1 MSRTFK
7 HMCVK
12 LMDVYLSSRSLADFL
27 NASDVV
33 EVTVGEEYL
42 CKAELSHFEEFQEQ
56 SAVAADINGN
66 ASSRGSLDYIAVSAE
81 RSEL

>member
-1 MSRTFK
+1 MSCTFK

-12 LMDVYLSSRSLADFL
+12 LMDIYLSSRSFAYFL
-27 NASDVV
+27 NAADVV
-33 EVTVGEEYL
+33 EVTVGEKYL
-42 CKAELSHFEEFQEQ
+42 CKAELSHFEKFEEK

-66 ASSRGSLDYIAVSAE
+66 ASAGGRLDYIAVSAE

>member
-1 MSRTFK
+1 MSCTFK

-12 LMDVYLSSRSLADFL
+12 LMDIYLSSRSFAYFL
-27 NASDVV
+27 NAADVV
-33 EVTVGEEYL
+33 EVTVGEKYFS
-42 CKAELSHFEEFQEQ
+42 KAELSHFEKFKEK